1 MVTGKTTTGFEYSM
15 NLKRLKD
22 ARLLREMAQVRK
34 DGDGVGE
41 LLVIEKMLGPEQFEA
56 LCTHC
61 EDEEGI
67 ADVEALKEEFIEIVK
82 AVGESQEGKN

>member
-1 MVTGKTTTGFEYSM
+1 MVTGKTSTGFEFSM
-15 NLKRLKD
+15 NPNRLKD
-22 ARLLREMAQVRK
+22 ARLLRELAQVRK
-34 DGDGVGE
+34 SGDGVEE
-41 LLVIEKMLGPEQFEA
+41 LLILEKMLGTEQFDL

-67 ADVEALKEEFIEIVK
+67 AQVERVKEEFIEIVK

>member
-1 MVTGKTTTGFEYSM
+1 MVTGKTTTGFEFAM
-15 NLKRLKD
+15 NLKKLKD

-34 DGDGVGE
+34 DGDGIGE
-41 LLVIEKMLGPEQFEA
+41 LLVIEKMLGTEQYEA

-61 EDEEGI
+61 EDEDGI
-67 ADVEALKEEFIEIVK
+67 ADVDALKNEFVEIVK